1 MTKKLYVQPDW
12 PTSII
17 CWAFSLMIL
26 DTSLLLWLEITV
38 FQVWTVLTFL
48 LFIAVAV
55 VQIRGRYVV
64 LGEDILTVH
73 TVIGFNSKRIKYD
86 QIKEVTVLR
95 TQVIIAGRYQT
106 IKVLAS
112 KKVRQQLVDGIREH
126 VPSIKITNNITNQY

>member
-26 DTSLLLWLEITV
+26 DMSLLLWLEITV
-38 FQVWTVLTFL
+38 FQVWTVLAFL
-48 LFIAVAV
+48 LFIAVAA
-55 VQIRGRYVV
+55 VQVIGRYVV
-64 LGEDILTVH
+64 FGEDVLIVH
-73 TVIGFNSKRIKYD
+73 TVISFNSKKIRYD
-86 QIKEVTVLR
+86 QIKQVTVLR

-112 KKVRQQLVDGIREH
+112 KKVRQQIVDGIQKH
-126 VPSIKITNNITNQY
+126 APSVKITNNFAK

>member
-26 DTSLLLWLEITV
+26 DMSLLLWLEITV
-38 FQVWTVLTFL
+38 FQVWTVLAFL
-48 LFIAVAV
+48 LFIAVAA
-55 VQIRGRYVV
+55 VQIIGRYVV
-64 LGEDILTVH
+64 LGEDGLTVH
-73 TVIGFNSKRIKYD
+73 TVISFNSKKIRYD
-86 QIKEVTVLR
+86 QIKQVTVLR

-112 KKVRQQLVDGIREH
+112 KKVRQQIVDGIQKH
-126 VPSIKITNNITNQY
+126 APSVKITNNFAK

>member
-26 DTSLLLWLEITV
+26 DMSLLLWLEITV
-38 FQVWTVLTFL
+38 FQVWTVLAFL
-48 LFIAVAV
+48 LFIAVAA
-55 VQIRGRYVV
+55 VQVIGRYVV
-64 LGEDILTVH
+64 FEEDVLTVH
-73 TVIGFNSKRIKYD
+73 TVISFNSKKIRYD
-86 QIKEVTVLR
+86 QIKRVTVLR

-112 KKVRQQLVDGIREH
+112 KKVRQQIVDGIQKH
-126 VPSIKITNNITNQY
+126 APLVKITNNFAK

>member
-26 DTSLLLWLEITV
+26 DMSLLLWLEITV
-38 FQVWTVLTFL
+38 FQVWTVLAFL
-48 LFIAVAV
+48 LFIAVAA
-55 VQIRGRYVV
+55 VQVIGRYVV
-64 LGEDILTVH
+64 LGEDGLTVH
-73 TVIGFNSKRIKYD
+73 TVISFNSKKIRYD
-86 QIKEVTVLR
+86 QIKRVTVLR

-112 KKVRQQLVDGIREH
+112 KKVRQQIVDGIQKH
-126 VPSIKITNNITNQY
+126 APLVKITNNFAK

>member
-26 DTSLLLWLEITV
+26 DMSLLLWLEITV
-38 FQVWTVLTFL
+38 FQVWTVLAFL
-48 LFIAVAV
+48 LFIAVAAI
-55 VQIRGRYVV
+55 QIIGRYVV
-64 LGEDILTVH
+64 LGKDGLIVH
-73 TVIGFNSKRIKYD
+73 TVISFNSKKIKYD
-86 QIKEVTVLR
+86 QIKRVTVLR

-112 KKVRQQLVDGIREH
+112 KKVRQQIVDGVREH
-126 VPSIKITNNITNQY
+126 ASSAKITNDFVK

>member
-26 DTSLLLWLEITV
+26 DMSLLLWLEITV
-38 FQVWTVLTFL
+38 FQVWTVLAFL
-48 LFIAVAV
+48 LFIAVAA
-55 VQIRGRYVV
+55 VQIIGRYVV
-64 LGEDILTVH
+64 LGEDGLTVH
-73 TVIGFNSKRIKYD
+73 TVISFNSKKIRYD
-86 QIKEVTVLR
+86 QIKQVTVLR

-112 KKVRQQLVDGIREH
+112 KKVRQQIVDGIQKH
-126 VPSIKITNNITNQY
+126 APSVKITNNFTK